1 MSPLDATTMAQAPI
15 LQMLAALAAVLL
27 LAWGAARLA
36 RSRGL
41 VTTTPGRLAIRAAY
55 PLDARRRLVLIA
67 CDGRE
72 ALLLTGP
79 TGDQFLGWLP
89 AP

>member
-1 MSPLDATTMAQAPI
+1 MSPLDASTIAQA
-15 LQMLAALAAVLL
+15 LAALAAVLL

-41 VTTTPGRLAIRAAY
+41 VTAMPGRLSIRAAC

-89 AP
+89 TP

>member
-1 MSPLDATTMAQAPI
+1 MSPLDATTIA
-15 LQMLAALAAVLL
+15 QMLGALAAVLL

-41 VTTTPGRLAIRAAY
+41 VAASPGRLVIRAAC

-79 TGDQFLGWLP
+79 GGDQFLGWVP
-89 AP
+89 SP

>member
-1 MSPLDATTMAQAPI
+1 MSHTDPTVI
-15 LQMLAALAAVLL
+15 LQSLAALAAVLL

-41 VTTTPGRLAIRAAY
+41 ASATPGRLAIRSACA
-55 PLDARRRLVLIA
+55 LDARRRLVLIS

-72 ALLLTGP
+72 ALVLTGP
-79 TGDQFLGWLP
+79 AGDQFLGWVPP
-89 AP
+89 AA

>member
-1 MSPLDATTMAQAPI
+1 MSPTDPMII
-15 LQMLAALAAVLL
+15 LQAIAALAAVLL

-41 VTTTPGRLAIRAAY
+41 AVAAPGRLGIRSVCALY
-55 PLDARRRLVLIA
+55 ARRRLVLIA

-72 ALLLTGP
+72 ALLMTGP
-79 TGDQFLGWLP
+79 AGDQFLGWLP
-89 AP
+89 PR

>member
-1 MSPLDATTMAQAPI
+1 MSPTDPAIIIQAI
-15 LQMLAALAAVLL
+15 AALAAVLL

-41 VTTTPGRLAIRAAY
+41 ATAAPGRLSIRSVC

-72 ALLLTGP
+72 ALLMTGP
-79 TGDQFLGWLP
+79 TGDHFLGWVP
-89 AP
+89 PSA

>member
-1 MSPLDATTMAQAPI
+1 MSPLDASTIAQA
-15 LQMLAALAAVLL
+15 LAALAAVLL

-36 RSRGL
+36 RHRGL
-41 VTTTPGRLAIRAAY
+41 VTTTPGRLAIRAAC
-55 PLDARRRLVLIA
+55 PLDARRRLILIA

-79 TGDQFLGWLP
+79 CGDQFLGWLP

>member
-1 MSPLDATTMAQAPI
+1 MSHLDASTITQA
-15 LQMLAALAAVLL
+15 LAALAAVLL
-27 LAWGAARLA
+27 LAWGGARLA

-41 VTTTPGRLAIRAAY
+41 VTTTPGRLSIRAACQ
-55 PLDARRRLVLIA
+55 LDARRRLVLIV

-89 AP
+89 TP

>member
-1 MSPLDATTMAQAPI
+1 MTPDLIIQA
-15 LQMLAALAAVLL
+15 LAALAAVLL
-27 LAWGAARLA
+27 LAWGAARVA
-36 RSRGL
+36 RGRGL
-41 VTTTPGRLAIRAAY
+41 VTTLPGRLAIRSVCA
-55 PLDARRRLVLIA
+55 LDARRRLVLIA

-79 TGDQFLGWLP
+79 TGDTFLGWVPP

>member
-1 MSPLDATTMAQAPI
+1 MSPDTLLQA
-15 LQMLAALAAVLL
+15 LAALAAVLL

-36 RSRGL
+36 QRRGL
-41 VTTTPGRLAIRAAY
+41 VTTQPGRLTIRSAIA
-55 PLDARRRLVLIA
+55 LDGRRRLILIR

-79 TGDQFLGWLP
+79 TGDNFLGWLP
-89 AP
+89 PAP

>member
-1 MSPLDATTMAQAPI
+1 MSPLDATTIIQAG
-15 LQMLAALAAVLL
+15 AALAAVLM

-36 RSRGL
+36 RRRGL
-41 VTTTPGRLAIRAAY
+41 VTATPGRLAIRAAC
-55 PLDARRRLVLIA
+55 PLDARRRLILIA

-79 TGDQFLGWLP
+79 AGDQFLGWLP
-89 AP
+89 AR

>member
-1 MSPLDATTMAQAPI
+1 MSPLDATTIAQA
-15 LQMLAALAAVLL
+15 LAALAAVLL

-36 RSRGL
+36 RHRGL
-41 VTTTPGRLAIRAAY
+41 VTTTPGRIVIRAAC

-79 TGDQFLGWLP
+79 AGDQFLGWVSSP
-89 AP
+89 